1 MTGPAPGPREVTLRF
16 LAEPGDVNFGGKVH
30 GGAVMRWIDQAGYTC
45 AVGWSGRYCVTAAVG
60 GIRFVRPI
68 RVGDLV
74 EVHARVVHTGRT
86 SMHVEVEVAAGDPRG
101 GERLVTTDCV
111 MAFVAL
117 DDAGRPTPVPPF
129 SPASEQDRAKEADA
143 VRRMEMQR
151 TSGPA

>member
-1 MTGPAPGPREVTLRF
+1 MSAPGPREVTLRF

-45 AVGWSGRYCVTAAVG
+45 AVGWSARYCVTAAVG

-74 EVHARVVHTGRT
+74 EVQARVVHTGRT
-86 SMHVEVEVAAGDPRG
+86 SMHVEVVVAAGDPRTA
-101 GERLVTTDCV
+101 ERHVTTDCI

-117 DDAGRPTPVPPF
+117 DDAGRPTPVA
-129 SPASEQDRAKEADA
+129 SWTPATEEDREKQAYAL
-143 VRRMEMQR
+143 RRMELQR
-151 TSGPA
+151 VESAGH